1 MRITHIS
8 GKRIE
13 VKAPAYALFNLFSNM
28 QNFIAN
34 LPPEKREEIRA
45 TEDTIE
51 GTVKGFNVGMK
62 ILERNPFSS
71 ITYEQFGAMPFNFT
85 LTVKLDAIEVALT
98 EFHIELDAELNF
110 LMKTMF
116 GGKLQQIVD
125 QVTDALSAAFRG
137 EMPAG
142 VDINQFK

>member
-1 MRITHIS
+1 
-8 GKRIE
+8 
-13 VKAPAYALFNLFSNM
+13 
-28 QNFIAN
+28 
-34 LPPEKREEIRA
+34 
-45 TEDTIE
+45 
-51 GTVKGFNVGMK
+51 
-62 ILERNPFSS
+62 
-71 ITYEQFGAMPFNFT
+71 MPFNFT